1 MFSVLWWIFLAGRDV
16 PVQNMNVWGKPC
28 AGYSVWRSHTHRL
41 LGSSRNHI
49 PYSQTCKHANMDFMK
64 KPTWERGPSI
74 CQSPDRRGNNNK
86 EVIALILPQLVI
98 LLTASSP
105 LILILR
111 FPSLLQEL
119 LLLRITSSA

>member
-1 MFSVLWWIFLAGRDV
+1 MLGIVSGIATHTGFLGV
-16 PVQNMNVWGKPC
+16 PE
-28 AGYSVWRSHTHRL
+28 TTFL
-41 LGSSRNHI
+41 I
-49 PYSQTCKHANMDFMK
+49 PKHANMDFMM
-64 KPTWERGPSI
+64 KPTWEREPSI
-74 CQSPDRRGNNNK
+74 CQSPDRRGNSNK